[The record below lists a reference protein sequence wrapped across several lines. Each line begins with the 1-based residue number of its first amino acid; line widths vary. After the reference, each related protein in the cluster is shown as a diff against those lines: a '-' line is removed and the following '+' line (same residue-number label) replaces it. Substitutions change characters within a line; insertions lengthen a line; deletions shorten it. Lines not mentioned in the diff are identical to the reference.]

1 MKNDIIRRIF
11 WGVVLGT
18 TAVFMLLLG
27 GYALLVG
34 VILVAGQALREF
46 YSLLSREGT
55 KTAKVIGY
63 PFALLILL
71 MSFFSE
77 QQEVQENYLGFLVA
91 VFILLSFLIQV
102 IQNASGRRPYRVPEL
117 AVTLFGSF
125 YIAGL
130 LSYIFLYKKF
140 YTGVSEQMKVDY
152 LILVPVVGAWGYD
165 TSAFFSGKLFGETR
179 MTPVLSPK
187 KTWEGVAGGL
197 AGVTAA
203 FALLWWFGLKHL
215 GLPLWNCL
223 LMGGILGIAAQL
235 GDLSVS
241 ALKREVQAKDS
252 SRLIPGHGGLLDRM
266 DSFLFTLPVGFY
278 LLRYWVLPSAGG
290 AG

>member
-1 MKNDIIRRIF
+1 MKNDLPLRLF
-11 WGVVLGT
+11 WGFILGT
-18 TAVFMLLLG
+18 AAVFLLFWG
-27 GYALLVG
+27 GYLLLVG
-34 VILVAGQALREF
+34 VILIATQALREF

-63 PFALLILL
+63 PFALFILL

-77 QQEVQENYLGFLVA
+77 QSEVQENYLGFLVA
-91 VFILLSFLIQV
+91 AFILLSFFVQV
-102 IQNASGRRPYRVPEL
+102 LQNALGRRSYRVPEL
-117 AVTLFGSF
+117 AVTFFGSF

-130 LSYIFLYKKF
+130 LSYIFLYKRL
-140 YTGVSEQMKVDY
+140 YQGVSAQLPADY

-165 TSAFFSGKLFGETR
+165 TSAFFAGKLFGETR
-179 MTPVLSPK
+179 MTPLLSPR

-197 AGVTAA
+197 AGVTSA

-215 GLPLWNCL
+215 GLPLWSCL
-223 LMGGILGIAAQL
+223 LMGGILGIAAQM

-252 SRLIPGHGGLLDRM
+252 SHLIPGHGGLLDRM
-266 DSFLFTLPVGFY
+266 DSLLFTLPVGFY
-278 LLRYWVLPSAGG
+278 LLRYWILPSAGG
-290 AG
+290 VE